1 MIQLNKI
8 LKTFTKTIDQLEQL
22 TTTNNIE
29 ASRNTERIDRLQK
42 KNLILI
48 AEAQAAKVTAEPMA
62 MAMAMAMKVPRFPRG
77 AQARKERLLEAELQR
92 LARSVLGQVPS

>member
-22 TTTNNIE
+22 TATNNIE

-62 MAMAMAMKVPRFPRG
+62 MKVPRFPRG
-77 AQARKERLLEAELQR
+77 AQARKEMLLEAELQM